1 MVLRTRL
8 IATLGLALSLGVP
21 AISAPMSRAAEVE
34 ARVSANIV
42 AKAGVSMEQELTILD
57 VLPEPGGTALVVT
70 VPSDGTLLCDKG
82 RDCGGT
88 IHAAEFFVGGA
99 AHQSYAITLPGA
111 KEVETGEGSL
121 VLDNFTDSQ
130 GGIGT
135 LDASGRA
142 RFGVGVRA
150 VLTPNQATGTYRG
163 TFPVSVNYN

>member
-1 MVLRTRL
+1 MILRTCL
-8 IATLGLALSLGVP
+8 IATLALALAQGVS
-21 AISAPMSRAAEVE
+21 AITAPKSRATDIE

-42 AKAGVSMEQELTILD
+42 AKAGISMKQELTIVD
-57 VLPEPGGTALVVT
+57 VLPEPGGAALVVT
-70 VPSDGTLLCDKG
+70 VPSDGTLLCDNG

-88 IHAAEFFVGGA
+88 ILAAEFFVGGA

-111 KEVETGEGSL
+111 KEVETDEGSL

-135 LDASGRA
+135 LDARGRA

-163 TFPVSVNYN
+163 TFPVSVDYN